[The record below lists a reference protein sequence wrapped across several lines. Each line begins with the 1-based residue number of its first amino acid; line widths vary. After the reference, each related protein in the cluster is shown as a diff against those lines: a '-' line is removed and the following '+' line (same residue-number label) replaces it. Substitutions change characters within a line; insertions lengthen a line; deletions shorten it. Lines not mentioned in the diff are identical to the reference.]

1 MKVDFAKPK
10 NKLVIFSG
18 MGLFLLCLLLRVLV
32 VREVSLEWFIKEIF
46 WENNIFY
53 FFIAV
58 VFPAVL
64 FILGAYVKKLEEKL
78 QAQIEEFEQTRK
90 IMNVGKDMLESKNKE
105 LSTEATIDPL
115 TQLSNRKFILSIISR
130 EIQSV
135 LQSKSIDPTL
145 FAMMIDV
152 DNFKAINDQHG
163 HAAGD
168 VVLKDL
174 ADILKRSIRGMDY
187 VGRLGGDEFVIV
199 TPDTNPK
206 AVRLIANRIRENV
219 NSHPFVFGEESLEVH
234 LSIGVSFFDSLG
246 ETSSE
251 TFLQKVDECL
261 LEAKRAGKDQIV
273 IK

>member
-1 MKVDFAKPK
+1 MKIDIAKQK
-10 NKLVIFSG
+10 NKLVVLAGVS
-18 MGLFLLCLLLRVLV
+18 LFLGCLMLRMLV
-32 VREVSLEWFIKEIF
+32 VRHISFDWLISEIF
-46 WENNIFY
+46 FVNNIFY

-58 VFPAVL
+58 VFPLILL
-64 FILGAYVKKLEEKL
+64 FFANRIITLEGQLE
-78 QAQIEEFEQTRK
+78 AQIEEFEQTRK
-90 IMNVGKDMLESKNKE
+90 IMDVGKDVLESKNKE

-115 TQLSNRKFILSIISR
+115 TQLNNRKFILNRINR
-130 EIQSV
+130 EIQTV
-135 LQSKSIDPTL
+135 LQSKSIDATL

-152 DNFKAINDQHG
+152 DNFKFINDQYG

-168 VVLKDL
+168 LVLKDISN
-174 ADILKRSIRGMDY
+174 ILKRSIRGMDF

-206 AVRLIANRIRENV
+206 AVRLIANRIRQNV
-219 NSHPFVFGEESLEVH
+219 NSHPFVFGEENLDVH
-234 LSIGVSFFDSLG
+234 LSIGVSSFDSLG
-246 ETSSE
+246 DSTSE